1 MNHFQTLLK
10 ILVKGTLPNSFYEAN
25 TAPLRKPDKDNYQRR
40 KLQANIPEEHKCKNP
55 PKNTTNNDTLM
66 IHLMWIYSMD
76 ARIVQSLQINVIHHI
91 NKLKNKTHMIKM
103 KTKNLTI
110 ISINTQKKA
119 FDKFSIHL

>member
-1 MNHFQTLLK
+1 
-10 ILVKGTLPNSFYEAN
+10 
-25 TAPLRKPDKDNYQRR
+25 
-40 KLQANIPEEHKCKNP
+40 
-55 PKNTTNNDTLM
+55 
-66 IHLMWIYSMD
+66 MD

-91 NKLKNKTHMIKM
+91 NKPKNKNHMIKM